1 MYRYRF
7 HPTEPQAEQLLQTF
21 GACRW
26 VHNEGLALRVKAW
39 EEHRVSLGFAET
51 SRALTGWRRA
61 RKTSWLQD
69 VPSTVLQQS
78 LRHLDSAGK
87 TALPPPGQKY
97 GALPDITPRG
107 TPPAPAVRPPP
118 PVADPGPDGLDEDGP
133 APADRTECEVT
144 GRGC

>member
-26 VHNEGLALRVKAW
+26 VHNEGLALRVNAW

-51 SRALTGWRRA
+51 SRALTGRRRA

-87 TALPPPGQKY
+87 NCSSTTRSKVWRPARHHTPGHP
-97 GALPDITPRG
+97 ARPSRA
-107 TPPAPAVRPPP
+107 APATSGG
-118 PVADPGPDGLDEDGP
+118 PGPRRP
-133 APADRTECEVT
+133 R
-144 GRGC
+144 